1 MKRKNCPR
9 ILFLYLIWIYSISA
23 IANNEL
29 DTVVLQLKWKHQ
41 FQFAGFYAAVEQN
54 YYREAGIEVILK
66 EGLKG
71 IDPIDEI
78 ISGRA
83 NFGIESPK
91 LIIDKNNGQAI
102 VALAAIFQHSPEIL
116 ITLKESGI
124 TKPEDFISK
133 RISISENGMFAT
145 KAIFNQSHITM
156 DSLQLQHLESHT
168 QKLISGDL
176 DLVDAYITDSPFYV
190 RQAGKEPVIFKPISY
205 GIDFYG
211 DILFTSQEEIENN
224 IDRVT
229 RFKEASEK
237 GWIYAMS
244 HKKEMVKLIREKY
257 DPDLSAKQLSY
268 EAMMMEELLLP
279 KLVRPGQM
287 NEDRWRHIADTY
299 VELDLLQPDYTM
311 EGFFLDDYKEAE
323 TQRMQ
328 LLFRILIFVVL
339 TLITVSL
346 ISFTFNRKLRKA
358 VLRRTDEL
366 SKINK
371 NLLDEIKER
380 KRILHS
386 LSLSEERF
394 KLLFEDAPIS
404 LWEEDFSEA
413 KRIIDQIKGEG
424 IQDLDTYFNAHPDVL
439 LNCIQK
445 IKIININQSTLKYF
459 QANTKQ
465 EVIKNVDKIFLK
477 EAFIILKEELVAFS
491 QGKTLYEAE
500 SSHYTI
506 KGERILVSISVKIPL
521 GYKNSWKKVFVSL
534 IDITELKQASNE
546 LQEKEVILLEQ
557 NEALRERN
565 QKIKTINTEL
575 SIAKRKAE
583 ESDYLK
589 TAFLSNMSHEIRTP
603 MMGIV
608 GFIDLLK
615 MSEPNEEEHIR
626 YLNIIE
632 DNSQQ
637 LLSIISD
644 IIDISKIEAGQLKID
659 KQQVDVYNIVDSLK
673 EVFNLKL
680 KIHAQKSIVLDVL
693 LNEKLASPLLLS
705 TDETRLR
712 QILTNL
718 LENAIKFTT
727 SGHVKIGIKP
737 RDNELLFYVS
747 DTGKGIREE
756 RLTKIFDRFF
766 KEDDQFGMNSGGTG
780 LGLSIARS
788 LVNLLGGEIWV
799 ESTPGKGSTFF
810 FTHPL

>member
-1 MKRKNCPR
+1 MKRKIYPR
-9 ILFLYLIWIYSISA
+9 ILFLWLVWIYTISA

-41 FQFAGFYAAVEQN
+41 FQFAGFYAAVEKN
-54 YYREAGIEVILK
+54 FYRDAGIEVILK
-66 EGLKG
+66 EGLRDV
-71 IDPIDEI
+71 DPIDEI
-78 ISGRA
+78 VSGRA
-83 NFGIESPK
+83 NFSIESPK
-91 LIIDKNNGQAI
+91 LIIDKNNGQPL

-116 ITLKESGI
+116 ISLKASGI
-124 TKPEDFISK
+124 TQPQDFISK
-133 RISISENGMFAT
+133 RISISKNGMSAT
-145 KAIFNQSHITM
+145 KAIFKQNHI
-156 DSLQLQHLESHT
+156 DFNSVQLQHLPFHI
-168 QKLISGDL
+168 QKLISGDI
-176 DLVDAYITDSPFYV
+176 DLVDAYITDAPFYI

-211 DILFTSQEEIENN
+211 DILFTSQEEVEDN
-224 IDRVT
+224 IDQVI

-244 HKKEMVKLIREKY
+244 HKDEIVKLIREKY
-257 DPDLSAKQLSY
+257 NPDLSAEQLSY
-268 EAMMMEELLLP
+268 EAMAMEELLLP

-299 VELDLLQPDYTM
+299 VELNLLKADYTL
-311 EGFFLDDYKEAE
+311 EGFFLDDYQKAE

-328 LLFRILIFVVL
+328 LLFRVLIFVVL

-346 ISFTFNRKLRKA
+346 ITFTFNRKLRKA
-358 VLRRTDEL
+358 VSIRTDEL
-366 SKINK
+366 SKINR
-371 NLLDEIKER
+371 NLLDEIRER

-404 LWEEDFSEA
+404 LWEEDFSEV

-424 IQDLDTYFNAHPDVL
+424 IQDLDAYFQAHPDVL
-439 LNCIQK
+439 LMCIQK
-445 IKIININQSTLKYF
+445 IRIININQSTLKYF
-459 QANTKQ
+459 QAKTKQ
-465 EVIKNVDKIFLK
+465 EIIENIDNIFLK
-477 EAFIILKEELVAFS
+477 EAFTILKEEFIAFS
-491 QGKTLYEAE
+491 QGKTLYETE

-506 KGERILVSISVKIPL
+506 KGDRIFVSISVKIPL
-521 GYKNSWKKVFVSL
+521 GYEDSWKKVFVSL
-534 IDITELKQASNE
+534 INITELKQASNE
-546 LQEKEVILLEQ
+546 LREKEVMLLKQ

-565 QKIKTINTEL
+565 QKIKAINAEL

-583 ESDYLK
+583 ESDSLK

-608 GFIDLLK
+608 GFVDLLK
-615 MSEPNEEEHIR
+615 MSEPNEEEHIK

-659 KQQVDVYNIVDSLK
+659 KQQVDVQKIIVSLK

-680 KIHAQKSIVLDVL
+680 KIHDEKSIVLDVL
-693 LNEKLASPLLLS
+693 LPENLTSPLLLK

-712 QILTNL
+712 QVLTNL
-718 LENAIKFTT
+718 LENAIKFTN
-727 SGHVKIGIKP
+727 SGYVKIGVEP
-737 RDNELLFYVS
+737 QNDCLLFFVS

-756 RLTKIFDRFF
+756 RITKIFDRFF

-788 LVNLLGGEIWV
+788 LVNLLGGKIWV
-799 ESTPGKGSTFF
+799 ESKPGKGSTFF

>member
-1 MKRKNCPR
+1 MKRKIYPQ
-9 ILFLYLIWIYSISA
+9 ILFLCLIWIYSISA

-41 FQFAGFYAAVEQN
+41 FQFAGFYAAVEKN
-54 YYREAGIEVILK
+54 YYREAGIEVIIK
-66 EGLKG
+66 EGFRD
-71 IDPIDEI
+71 IDFIDEVV
-78 ISGRA
+78 SGRA

-91 LIIDKNNGQAI
+91 LIIDKNNGQPL
-102 VALAAIFQHSPEIL
+102 VVLSSIFQHSPEIL
-116 ITLKESGI
+116 LSIKGTGI

-133 RISISENGMFAT
+133 RISISKNGMSST
-145 KAIFNQSHITM
+145 KAIFKQTHIAM
-156 DSLQLQHLESHT
+156 DSLLFQHLESHT
-168 QKLISGDL
+168 QKLISGDV
-176 DLVDAYITDSPFYV
+176 DLVDAYITDAPFYV
-190 RQAGKEPVIFKPISY
+190 KKAGKEPVIFKPISY

-211 DILFTSQEEIENN
+211 DILFTSQHEIENN
-224 IDRVT
+224 IDLVT

-244 HKKEMVKLIREKY
+244 HKDEMVNLIIKKY
-257 DPDLSAKQLSY
+257 NPNLSTKQLSF
-268 EAMMMEELLLP
+268 EAMAMEELLLP
-279 KLVRPGQM
+279 KLVRPGHM

-299 VELDLLQPDYTM
+299 VELDLLKADYSLD
-311 EGFFLDDYKEAE
+311 GFFLDDYREAE

-328 LLFRILIFVVL
+328 LLFRILIFVVI
-339 TLITVSL
+339 TLITISL

-358 VLRRTDEL
+358 VSVRTNEL
-366 SKINK
+366 SIINK
-371 NLLDEIKER
+371 NLLDEIRER

-394 KLLFEDAPIS
+394 KRLFEDAPIS
-404 LWEEDFSEA
+404 LWEEDFSEV
-413 KRIIDQIKGEG
+413 KKIIDQIKGEG
-424 IQDLDTYFNAHPDVL
+424 IQDLNAYFNMHPDVL
-439 LNCIQK
+439 LKCIHK
-445 IKIININQSTLKYF
+445 IRIININQSTLKYF

-465 EVIKNVDKIFLK
+465 EIIENVDKIFLK
-477 EAFIILKEELVAFS
+477 EAFTILKEELVAFS
-491 QGKTLYEAE
+491 QGKILYETE

-506 KGERILVSISVKIPL
+506 KGQRIFVSISVKIPL
-521 GYKNSWKKVFVSL
+521 GYEDSWKKVFVSL
-534 IDITELKQASNE
+534 INITELKQTSNE
-546 LQEKEVILLEQ
+546 LQEKEVMLLEQ

-565 QKIKTINTEL
+565 QKIKAINAEL

-608 GFIDLLK
+608 GFVDLLK
-615 MSEPNEEEHIR
+615 MSEPDEEEHTK

-644 IIDISKIEAGQLKID
+644 IIDISKIEAGQLKVD
-659 KQQVDVYNIVDSLK
+659 KQKVDVHKIVDSLK

-680 KIHAQKSIVLDVL
+680 KIHDQKCIVLDVL
-693 LNEKLASPLLLS
+693 IHKELVSPLLLT

-718 LENAIKFTT
+718 MENAIKFTT
-727 SGHVKIGIKP
+727 SGYVKIGIEP
-737 RDNELLFYVS
+737 RDNHLLFYVS

-756 RLTKIFDRFF
+756 RLIKIFDRFF

-788 LVNLLGGEIWV
+788 LVNLLGGKIWV

-810 FTHPL
+810 FTHPA

>member
-1 MKRKNCPR
+1 MKRKNYPQ
-9 ILFLYLIWIYSISA
+9 ILFLWLIWICSISA
-23 IANNEL
+23 SANNEV

-41 FQFAGFYAAVEQN
+41 FQFAGFYAAVEKN
-54 YYREAGIEVILK
+54 YYREAGLEVIIE
-66 EGLKG
+66 EGARD
-71 IDPIDEI
+71 IDFVDEVV
-78 ISGRA
+78 SGRA

-91 LIIDKNNGQAI
+91 LVIDRINGQPI
-102 VALAAIFQHSPEIL
+102 VVLSAIFQHSPEIL
-116 ITLKESGI
+116 LTTTETG
-124 TKPEDFISK
+124 ISK
-133 RISISENGMFAT
+133 PSDFKPKRIALSNSGMSAT
-145 KAIFNQSHITM
+145 KAIFKQHNINL
-156 DSLQLQHLESHT
+156 DSLQLLSLESHP
-168 QKLISGDL
+168 QKLIAGEVDL
-176 DLVDAYITDSPFYV
+176 ADAYITDAPYFIKK
-190 RQAGKEPVIFKPISY
+190 AGKKPVIFKPISY

-211 DILFTSQEEIENN
+211 DILFTSQAEIENN
-224 IDRVT
+224 IDRVM
-229 RFKEASEK
+229 RFKKASEK

-244 HKKEMVKLIREKY
+244 HKDEMVKLIREKY
-257 DPDLSAKQLSY
+257 NPDLSAEQLSY
-268 EAMMMEELLLP
+268 EAMAMEELLLP

-299 VELDLLQPDYTM
+299 VELSLLQPDYSL
-311 EGFFLDDYKEAE
+311 EGFFLDDYEEAE

-328 LLFRILIFVVL
+328 LLFRILIFIVL
-339 TLITVSL
+339 TSITVSL
-346 ISFTFNRKLRKA
+346 ITFTFNRKLRKA
-358 VLRRTDEL
+358 VSIRTQEL

-371 NLLDEIKER
+371 NLLDEIRER
-380 KRILHS
+380 KHILHS

-413 KRIIDQIKGEG
+413 KRVIDQIKGEG
-424 IQDLDTYFNAHPDVL
+424 VQDLEAYFNAHPDIL
-439 LNCIQK
+439 LMCIQK
-445 IKIININQSTLKYF
+445 IRIININQSTLKYF
-459 QANTKQ
+459 QAKTKQ
-465 EVIKNVDKIFLK
+465 EIIENIDKIFLK
-477 EAFIILKEELVAFS
+477 EAFTILKEELVAFS
-491 QGKTLYEAE
+491 QGKTLYETE
-500 SSHYTI
+500 SSHHTI
-506 KGERILVSISVKIPL
+506 KGERIFVSISVKIPL
-521 GYKNSWKKVFVSL
+521 GYEDSWKKVFVSL
-534 IDITELKQASNE
+534 INITELKQTSNE
-546 LQEKEVILLEQ
+546 LQEKEVMLLEQ

-565 QKIKTINTEL
+565 QKIKAINAEL

-608 GFIDLLK
+608 GFVDLLK
-615 MSEPNEEEHIR
+615 MSEPNEEEHIK

-644 IIDISKIEAGQLKID
+644 IIDISKIEAGQLKIE
-659 KQQVDVYNIVDSLK
+659 KQQVDVYNIIDSLK

-680 KIHAQKSIVLDVL
+680 KIHDQKSIVLDVL
-693 LNEKLASPLLLS
+693 VNEKLASPLLLL

-727 SGHVKIGIKP
+727 SGHVNIGIKP
-737 RDNELLFYVS
+737 RDTELLFYVS
-747 DTGKGIREE
+747 DTGKGIHEE

-788 LVNLLGGEIWV
+788 LVDLLGGEIWV